1 MATIKNICFFV
12 EKYLMHEKDYINNNV
27 AVFSIR
33 YTKHHNTE
41 NPSCEHKD
49 AELLEQ
55 LLQQKGINFVRGWI
69 QGSDPSR
76 GMYSYSIFKT
86 KLDEIKKLCQI

>member
-1 MATIKNICFFV
+1 MATIKNICYFV
-12 EKYLMHEKDYINNNV
+12 DKYLMHEKDYIDNNV

-41 NPSCEHKD
+41 NPSREHKD

-55 LLQQKGINFVRGWI
+55 LLNQKGIDFVRGWI
-69 QGSDPSR
+69 QGSAPSR